1 MADCFGT
8 EMAGRPV
15 PRLPGAPD
23 IEQGAA
29 WYAETSG
36 HQPRDMAWYEMFAA
50 YRMGV
55 YMMRHGKGLIT
66 TGQAA
71 PDSGVDHV
79 NVASCELG
87 RMLGGFP
94 VVAPSGRP

>member
-1 MADCFGT
+1 
-8 EMAGRPV
+8 
-15 PRLPGAPD
+15 
-23 IEQGAA
+23 
-29 WYAETSG
+29 
-36 HQPRDMAWYEMFAA
+36 MAWYEMFAA

-71 PDSGVDHV
+71 ADSGIDHV

-94 VVAPSGRP
+94 VVAPSGRRP